1 MKRFSRWIG
10 VIVICFCV
18 MGLSLTAQAE
28 GKDYLVLKGGV
39 YKPQSTELGDFS
51 TGFNGEIAYGHYFD
65 RNWALELG
73 TGYFVTKANQ
83 EAHPPFQA
91 SVDLDLKTVPL
102 TASLKGVIPV
112 DKWEL
117 YGIGGLGAYF
127 VFADVKVNSIGNR
140 EVSHSDNN
148 VLFGVFLGIG
158 AQYNIT
164 PTVFVGLEGKYLWT
178 TKTTF
183 SDTNADIDLSG
194 IQGTI
199 NLGFRF

>member
-1 MKRFSRWIG
+1 
-10 VIVICFCV
+10 
-18 MGLSLTAQAE
+18 MGLSFTADAM
-28 GKDYLVLKGGV
+28 GNDYFVLKGGI
-39 YKPQSTELGDFS
+39 YSPQSTELGDFS

-83 EAHPPFQA
+83 EAQPPFRA

-102 TASLKGVIPV
+102 TASVKGVIPV
-112 DKWEL
+112 DKWEF

-127 VFADVKVNSIGNR
+127 VFADVKVNSIANG
-140 EVSHSDNN
+140 EVSHSDNKA
-148 VLFGVFLGIG
+148 LFGGFLGIG
-158 AQYNIT
+158 TQYNIT
-164 PTVFVGLEGKYLWT
+164 PNIFVGLEGKYLWT

-183 SDTNADIDLSG
+183 SDTDKDIGLDG
-194 IQGTI
+194 IQATI